1 MFTGEPQRR
10 LLGHHWYH
18 PVCGGVTVGV
28 LIATA
33 HHPWF
38 RFLASFAL
46 GQEASLGASR
56 AFTPS
61 RAVATLT
68 VEYE

>member
-1 MFTGEPQRR
+1 MNPKDVCLDIMVSPCVWRR
-10 LLGHHWYH
+10 D
-18 PVCGGVTVGV
+18 CGR
-28 LIATA
+28 LDRDA

-61 RAVATLT
+61 RAGATLT